1 MRKTNDATS
10 GQGPQEAIE
19 ALIRTEAIRQGVPPH
34 VALATAW
41 VESRMQPNA
50 EGDTRWHDNAE
61 RFRKSVP
68 QDNPYRS
75 IPKLWHAY
83 GLFQLL
89 APYHVR
95 GNESPLV
102 LLDVP
107 TNIERGVTR
116 LRELLAISRDLDEVR
131 LRYVGAT
138 KLSPERREP
147 ILHEWRNALQ
157 RYMVQEHVT

>member
-1 MRKTNDATS
+1 MRRKTDDATS
-10 GQGPQEAIE
+10 QPMREAIE
-19 ALIRTEAIRQGVPPH
+19 ALIRVEAERQGVPAH

-41 VESRMQPNA
+41 VESRMRPDA

-61 RFRKSVP
+61 RYRKAVP
-68 QDNPYRS
+68 KDNPYRS

-138 KLSPERREP
+138 KLSPERQEP

-157 RYMVQEHVT
+157 RYMVLEHVT